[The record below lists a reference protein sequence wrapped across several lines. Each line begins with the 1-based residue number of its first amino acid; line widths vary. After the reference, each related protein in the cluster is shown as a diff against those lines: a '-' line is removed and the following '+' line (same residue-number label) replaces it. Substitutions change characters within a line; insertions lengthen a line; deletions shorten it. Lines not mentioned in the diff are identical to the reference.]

1 MPRDYQIQKLLK
13 ILKKKKNKNKKSLNL
28 VYLSERKNE
37 AFRNQKIKSFIDF
50 DEDYSSSIKSIAVEE
65 SVKINL
71 TTRFLK
77 GKILMFSK
85 FSMKSFVYN
94 LIDIFMFPNDDIKKI
109 YDEYNVQRCYLLG
122 TSDFGRELREDLNTI
137 VGWNE
142 KLNNTTVRLVV
153 DAKNAGIMQNPNQL
167 NLTLCDLKKFDLQN
181 PIIGKIA
188 SQVKASKSTEDQL
201 TKDILMQD
209 EIAKMDNRF

>member
-13 ILKKKKNKNKKSLNL
+13 ILKQKKNKNQKRLNL

-37 AFRNQKIKSFIDF
+37 AFRNQKIKSLIDF

-71 TTRFLK
+71 TTRFLN
-77 GKILMFSK
+77 GEILMFSK
-85 FSMKSFVYN
+85 FFMKSFVYN

-142 KLNNTTVRLVV
+142 KLNNTNVRLVV
-153 DAKNAGIMQNPNQL
+153 DTKNAGIMQNPNQL
-167 NLTLCDLKKFDLQN
+167 NLTFCDLKKFDLQN

-201 TKDILMQD
+201 IKDILMQD
-209 EIAKMDNRF
+209 EIA

>member
-1 MPRDYQIQKLLK
+1 M
-13 ILKKKKNKNKKSLNL
+13 
-28 VYLSERKNE
+28 
-37 AFRNQKIKSFIDF
+37 IDF
-50 DEDYSSSIKSIAVEE
+50 DEDYSGSIKSIAVEE
-65 SVKINL
+65 SVKVNL
-71 TTRFLK
+71 TTRFLNE
-77 GKILMFSK
+77 KILMFSN

-122 TSDFGRELREDLNTI
+122 TSDFGGELREDLNTI

-142 KLNNTTVRLVV
+142 KLNNTNVRLVV
-153 DAKNAGIMQNPNQL
+153 DTKNAGIMQNPNQL
-167 NLTLCDLKKFDLQN
+167 NLTFCDLKKFDLQN

-201 TKDILMQD
+201 IKDILMQD
-209 EIAKMDNRF
+209 EIA

>member
-1 MPRDYQIQKLLK
+1 M
-13 ILKKKKNKNKKSLNL
+13 NL

-37 AFRNQKIKSFIDF
+37 AFRNQKIKSLIDF

-71 TTRFLK
+71 TTRFLN
-77 GKILMFSK
+77 GEILMFSK
-85 FSMKSFVYN
+85 FFMKSFVYN

-142 KLNNTTVRLVV
+142 KLSNTNVRLVV
-153 DAKNAGIMQNPNQL
+153 DTKNAGIMQNPNQL
-167 NLTLCDLKKFDLQN
+167 NLTFCDLKKFDLQN
-181 PIIGKIA
+181 PIIGKVA

-201 TKDILMQD
+201 IKDILMQD
-209 EIAKMDNRF
+209 EIA